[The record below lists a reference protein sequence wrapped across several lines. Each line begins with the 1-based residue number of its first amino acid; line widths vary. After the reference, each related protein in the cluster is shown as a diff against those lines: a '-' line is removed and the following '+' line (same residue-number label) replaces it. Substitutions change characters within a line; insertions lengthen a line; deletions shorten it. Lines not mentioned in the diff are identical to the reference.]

1 MPSGFGGDFVPGPPR
16 FCQSSQDPRY
26 SPMFIYLPYES
37 VSVLCLFGFQ
47 KKNYCL
53 SQLDFGVHSGMW
65 TYPACL
71 AIPAAAELLT
81 PALQKKTTSF
91 PFGGF

>member
-37 VSVLCLFGFQ
+37 VSVLCLFVFQ
-47 KKNYCL
+47 FKKITV
-53 SQLDFGVHSGMW
+53 FHSW
-65 TYPACL
+65 ISVC
-71 AIPAAAELLT
+71 IPV
-81 PALQKKTTSF
+81 
-91 PFGGF
+91 